1 MKSAEEIMKILDA
14 YDLTGSLRDAGELAG
29 CSHHTVKAYV
39 ERRAAGGLNDKPAAR
54 PQLIDKYLPKVE
66 EWVER
71 SGGKVRADVA
81 HEKLLALG
89 YCGSQ
94 RTTRRAVAKVKCA
107 YRAGRVR
114 VHRPWITEPGMWLQY
129 DYGEGPV
136 IDGAKTVLFVAWLA
150 WSRFRVVIP
159 LRDKTIPSVFAALDV
174 TFRRLG
180 GVPTYVLTDN
190 EKSVTT
196 EHVAGIPVRNG
207 QLVGFAEHY
216 SVVVHTCVPADPAS
230 KGGTESSVKISKADL
245 VPKETNLLDEY
256 ASFGELEAA
265 CEQFC
270 EKVNTREHRVTKRP
284 PVEMLAQERARLHP
298 VPDQAHT
305 VAFGVTRVVPVNT
318 PMVAFESGQ
327 YSVPHEL
334 LGTTVWVRVQGLGDA
349 DEQVVITYVGA
360 DGPVEVARHHRASPG
375 TPRITDE
382 HFPPQPA
389 GALERIPRAKNAQE
403 AAFLALG
410 EGARLWLVEAAA
422 AGTGKMRVK
431 MSQALSLAKLFD
443 PLEVD
448 WALGHAAVHARFA
461 EADLPSI
468 LDHHASQPGAG
479 THRATEGSSLTQGT
493 AGWATLGRVT
503 GSSVSDEAGDE
514 DGVIA

>member
-14 YDLTGSLRDAGELAG
+14 YDLTGSLRDAGELAD
-29 CSHHTVKAYV
+29 CSHHTVKGYV
-39 ERRAAGGLNDKPAAR
+39 DRRAAGGLSETPAAR
-54 PQLIDKYLPKVE
+54 PQLIDEYLPKVE

-71 SGGKVRADVA
+71 SKGRVRADVA

-89 YCGSQ
+89 HTGSE
-94 RTTRRAVAKVKCA
+94 RTTRRAVAGVKA
-107 YRAGRVR
+107 TYKAGRVR

-129 DYGEGPV
+129 DYGDGPV

-159 LRDKTIPSVFAALDV
+159 LRDKTLPSVFAALDV

-196 EHVAGIPVRNG
+196 EHVAGMPVRNR
-207 QLVGFAEHY
+207 QLLGFAEHY

-230 KGGTESSVKISKADL
+230 KGGSESSVKISKADL
-245 VPKETNLLDEY
+245 VPKETNLLAEY
-256 ASFGELEAA
+256 ATFGELEAV
-265 CEQFC
+265 CEAFC
-270 EKVNTREHRVTKRP
+270 EKVNTRDHRVTKRP
-284 PVEMLAQERARLHP
+284 PTEMLAQERARLHP
-298 VPDQAHT
+298 LPATAHT
-305 VAFGVTRVVPVNT
+305 VAFGVTRVVPGNT
-318 PMVAFESGQ
+318 PMVSFESGL
-327 YSVPHEL
+327 YSVPAEL
-334 LGTTVWVRVQGLGDA
+334 LGATVWVRVHGLGE
-349 DEQVVITYVGA
+349 DELVVITHV
-360 DGPVEVARHHRASPG
+360 DEQGPVEVARHHRATPG

-382 HFPPQPA
+382 HFPPQSA
-389 GALERIPRAKNAQE
+389 GALERTPKARNADE

-422 AGTGKMRVK
+422 AGTTKMRVK
-431 MSQALSLAKLFD
+431 MAEALSLAKLFD
-443 PLEVD
+443 PVEVD

-468 LDHHASQPGAG
+468 LDHHASRPSANQ
-479 THRATEGSSLTQGT
+479 HRAGEEASLTQGT
-493 AGWATLGRVT
+493 AGWATLGRPT
-503 GSSVSDEAGDE
+503 GAPVSDDAVD
-514 DGVIA
+514 DGEVIA